1 MRQLLA
7 TVVILASLGIGTLF
21 TQPLISAAV
30 PSRPAVGSA
39 GRKTVLVERCRIKLI
54 DEVVLS
60 SHRVGILV
68 SVEPQEGDSVQAG
81 QEVAVLNDEVAQATY
96 ATALKKADN
105 NVNVR
110 YTEKASAVAEVE
122 YQKAL
127 KVNDDV
133 PGAVPGIEVLRLKLA
148 AERAV
153 LSIEQAEHE
162 FAVNTLLLAEAK
174 ADLKTYRVEA
184 PFDGIVTR
192 VHKQKG
198 EAVGQGDPI
207 LEVISTRTVR
217 VEGHVDIKDA
227 LEIKAGAPVKVRL
240 DLPNHDL
247 TVEREV
253 FDGRIVLVDPTV
265 TAVLE
270 QVRVWAKVTNRNN
283 ILRAGLTAEM
293 TIDVTKQIASN

>member
-30 PSRPAVGSA
+30 PSSPAVGSA
-39 GRKTVLVERCRIKLI
+39 GRRTVLVEQCRIKLI

-60 SHRVGILV
+60 SQRVGVLV
-68 SVEPQEGDSVQAG
+68 SVEPEEGDSVKAG

-96 ATALKKADN
+96 ATASEKAKND
-105 NVNVR
+105 VNVR
-110 YTEKASAVAEVE
+110 YTEKARDVAELE
-122 YQKAL
+122 YERARQANTEL
-127 KVNDDV
+127 PGTV
-133 PGAVPGIEVLRLKLA
+133 PDILVRQLKLA

-153 LSIEQAEHE
+153 LSIEQARHE
-162 FAVNTLLLAEAK
+162 FDVNKLLLAEAK

-184 PFDGIVTR
+184 PFDGIVTH

-207 LEVISTRTVR
+207 LEVISTQTVR
-217 VEGHVDIKDA
+217 VEGHVNIKDA
-227 LEIKAGAPVKVRL
+227 LEIKPGAPVKVRL
-240 DLPNHDL
+240 DLPDLDL

-253 FDGRIVLVDPTV
+253 FDGRIVYVAPVV
-265 TAVLE
+265 TPVLE

-283 ILRAGLTAEM
+283 ILRAGLRAEM
-293 TIDVTKQIASN
+293 AIDVTKQIASN